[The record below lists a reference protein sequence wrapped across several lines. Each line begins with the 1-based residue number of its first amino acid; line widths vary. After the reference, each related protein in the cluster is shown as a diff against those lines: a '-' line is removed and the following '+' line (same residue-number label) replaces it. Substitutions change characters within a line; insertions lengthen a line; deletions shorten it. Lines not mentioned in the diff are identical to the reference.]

1 LRDRPIPSRPII
13 ATKRTLS
20 ERLYQLG
27 FSSSVAD
34 SSLFIYLAND
44 ITMFMLVY
52 VDDIVITSSSPKA
65 TRQLLQQLSV
75 SFPMKDLG

>member
-1 LRDRPIPSRPII
+1 
-13 ATKRTLS
+13 
-20 ERLYQLG
+20 
-27 FSSSVAD
+27 
-34 SSLFIYLAND
+34 LFIYLAND

-52 VDDIVITSSSPKA
+52 VDDIVITSSSPEA